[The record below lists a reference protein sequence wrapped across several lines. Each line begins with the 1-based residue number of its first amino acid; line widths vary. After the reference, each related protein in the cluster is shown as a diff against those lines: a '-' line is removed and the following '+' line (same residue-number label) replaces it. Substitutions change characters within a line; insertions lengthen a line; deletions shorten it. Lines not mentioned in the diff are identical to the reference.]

1 MRIIFM
7 GTPEFAVPSLKA
19 LIDSEED
26 VAALVSQPDRPRG
39 RGRKL
44 APTPTKLVAQDYNI
58 PVLQPDKIRDDIFL
72 EEIGDLEPSLIV
84 VAAYGKI
91 LPKTLL
97 ELPPHGCINVH
108 ASLLPCYRGA
118 APINWAVVRG
128 EKVTGVTTM
137 QMDEGMDT
145 GDMLLKKETPI
156 EEQDTGET
164 LTRRLSVIGA
174 ELLIETIKLLK
185 EGALVPEKQ
194 DESKASYAPMLKKED
209 GLIDWKKSS
218 LDIRNLIRGMLP
230 WPGAFTRLGDKIL
243 KIYSAKS
250 ALSEGRPGEVLS
262 SEKGVLEVA
271 CGEGSLVISELQIEG
286 GKRLEAKSF
295 LSGRKIEPGTIL
307 G

>member
-1 MRIIFM
+1 M

-44 APTPTKLVAQDYNI
+44 ASTPTKLVAQDYNI

-91 LPKTLL
+91 LPEGLL
-97 ELPPHGCINVH
+97 ELPRYGCINVH

-137 QMDEGMDT
+137 RMDEGMDT
-145 GDMLLKKETPI
+145 GDMLLKKEMPI

-209 GLIDWKKSS
+209 GLIDWEKSS

-271 CGEGSLVISELQIEG
+271 CGGGSLIISELQIES
-286 GKRLEAKSF
+286 GKRLEAKPF
-295 LSGRKIEPGTIL
+295 LSGRKIDPGTVL